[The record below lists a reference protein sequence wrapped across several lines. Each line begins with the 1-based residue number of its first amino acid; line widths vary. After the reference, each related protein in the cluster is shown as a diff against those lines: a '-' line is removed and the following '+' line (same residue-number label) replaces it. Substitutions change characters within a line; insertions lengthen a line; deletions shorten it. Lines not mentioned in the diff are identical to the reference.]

1 MAKVPVS
8 TVEMIALEASDY
20 KKMLKREKTERPIFM
35 HNRSD
40 TYSVWKCQECGT
52 MFTTTHEPGILAGT
66 EVYYC
71 SKCGQKF
78 DWSVDE

>member
-1 MAKVPVS
+1 MAKVPAS
-8 TVEMIALEASDY
+8 TVEMITLEASDY
-20 KKMLKREKTERPIFM
+20 RKLLKREKPEEPIFS
-35 HNRSD
+35 HNRSC
-40 TYSVWKCQECGT
+40 TCSVWKCPECGT

-71 SKCGQKF
+71 SKCGQRF